1 MFHKSKLSKTFESL
15 KIAELSDIHLG
26 HANTPTA
33 HVIACL
39 HDIFPDNLLTQE
51 LDIII
56 LAGDVF
62 DRQLQLA
69 EDVVFEIH
77 QWMCSFLGMCKKY
90 DITLIVLEGTP
101 SHDWKQS
108 EWFNQ
113 INLEYN
119 IGADVYYAKTLDV
132 VYFEK
137 FGIDILFIP
146 DEWSGS
152 CDDTKQQAIK
162 LLKQK
167 NLSQV
172 DFTVMHGVFPHQMPK
187 HIHNRIDMHDP
198 DYYSKITKRLV
209 FVGHVHLTSQ
219 WQNILSAG
227 STTRLVHGE
236 EGPKGHFRI
245 TSNEDSNQIDFI
257 VNKRA
262 MKYLTVDATDK
273 SAQDVK
279 DLLKATIA
287 LLKNQVGA
295 IRVLCRSND
304 PAIEIVA
311 AIKEN
316 TPLISW
322 TVTKPKKETK
332 LTLLSS
338 GGVKEVQKL
347 VLNKNTLNDMLLARI
362 ASKHPEWLD
371 RCRRLLEV
379 EISES

>member
-1 MFHKSKLSKTFESL
+1 M
-15 KIAELSDIHLG
+15 G
-26 HANTPTA
+26 HANTPTS
-33 HVIACL
+33 HIIACL

-51 LDIII
+51 LDVIII
-56 LAGDVF
+56 AGDLF

-77 QWMCSFLGMCKKY
+77 QWMCFFLGLCKKY

-113 INLEYN
+113 INLEYS
-119 IGADVYYAKTLDV
+119 IGADVHYVKTLDI

-152 CDDTKQQAIK
+152 CEDTKQQVIS
-162 LLKQK
+162 L
-167 NLSQV
+167 LSQKKMTHV

-187 HIHNRIDMHDP
+187 HTHNKIDMHDP
-198 DYYSKITKRLV
+198 IYYSEITRRLV

-245 TSNEDSNQIDFI
+245 VSKADSNQIDFI

-262 MKYLTVDATDK
+262 MKYITVDATDK
-273 SAQDVK
+273 AAQDVK
-279 DLLKATIA
+279 DLLKSTIA
-287 LLKNQVGA
+287 LLKSQVGA

-304 PAIEIVA
+304 PAVEIVA
-311 AIKEN
+311 AIKES

-338 GGVKEVQKL
+338 GGVKEIQKL
-347 VLNKNTLNDMLLARI
+347 ILNKNTLSDMLLARVEQ
-362 ASKHPEWLD
+362 KRPELLD
-371 RCRRLLEV
+371 RCKRLLEQA
-379 EISES
+379 EES

>member
-1 MFHKSKLSKTFESL
+1 M
-15 KIAELSDIHLG
+15 G
-26 HANTPTA
+26 HANTPTS

-39 HDIFPDNLLTQE
+39 YDIFPDNMLTQQ

-77 QWMCSFLGMCKKY
+77 QWMCSFLALCKKY

-119 IGADVYYAKTLDV
+119 IGADVYYAKTLDIA
-132 VYFEK
+132 YFEK

-152 CDDTKQQAIK
+152 CEDTKQQVID

-167 NLSQV
+167 NLAQV

-187 HIHNRIDMHDP
+187 HVHNRIDMHDP
-198 DYYSKITKRLV
+198 VYYSQITKRIV

-219 WQNILSAG
+219 WENIISAG
-227 STTRLVHGE
+227 STTRLAHGE

-245 TSNEDSNQIDFI
+245 VSREDSNQIDFI

-273 SAQDVK
+273 AAQEVK
-279 DLLKATIA
+279 DLLKQTIA

-304 PAIEIVA
+304 PAVEIVS

-316 TPLISW
+316 TPLINWS
-322 TVTKPKKETK
+322 VTKPKKETK
-332 LTLLSS
+332 LTLLSN
-338 GGVKEVQKL
+338 GGVKEIQKL
-347 VLNKNTLNDMLLARI
+347 VLNKNTLCDMLLARVE
-362 ASKHPEWLD
+362 SKRPELLD
-371 RCRRLLEV
+371 RCRRLLEAEV
-379 EISES
+379 SES